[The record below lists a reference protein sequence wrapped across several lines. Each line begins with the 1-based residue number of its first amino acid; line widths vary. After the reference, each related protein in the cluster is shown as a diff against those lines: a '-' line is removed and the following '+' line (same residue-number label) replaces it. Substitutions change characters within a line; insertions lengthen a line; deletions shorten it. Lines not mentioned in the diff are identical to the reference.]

1 MDTVESVLRAHAVIQ
16 QWSRASACPQ
26 ALAALVA
33 CCSSNLAAALAAGLA
48 HALAGAAEDAAF
60 CAVAAIARDLP
71 SAQRVALSESL
82 RAVRASTFTVVAA
95 LTADYEDGGAGRS
108 KPRGARVSLDDALKV
123 GLSAMA
129 ETAQA
134 LCAQPRTSVHDR
146 AAALLQ
152 WVLSTP

>member
-16 QWSRASACPQ
+16 QWRRASACPQ
-26 ALAALVA
+26 ALAAMVA

-48 HALAGAAEDAAF
+48 NALAVAAEDAAF
-60 CAVAAIARDLP
+60 CAVAAIARELP
-71 SAQRVALSESL
+71 SPQRVALSESL
-82 RAVRASTFTVVAA
+82 RAVRASTFTVISP
-95 LTADYEDGGAGRS
+95 LLADYDHGGAGQS
-108 KPRGARVSLDDALKV
+108 HPRGARVSLDDALTV

-129 ETAQA
+129 ETAKV
-134 LCAQPRTSVHDR
+134 LCEQPRTSAHDR